1 MSGRDSSALQ
11 GAPCEKTVIRYNSR
25 RKKIRGEDQSHMLG
39 RTHFFIGITTA
50 LAIFEPSSLPILV
63 AGTGAAAMG
72 GILPDIDAGTSGASR
87 ETEKIIGVCTAAV
100 SLIILADYFFHIG
113 IYQSLMSRSSTS
125 RVIAGIAAFLL
136 LCVIGRRTHHR
147 SFMHSFAA
155 MILFCLCVNVIFPQI
170 TCYFAAGYLS
180 HLLTDL
186 LNRQWE
192 LLLWPSKR
200 GFSLKMFRSDG
211 VVNWLMFVAFMC
223 TSVYLILV
231 FSPLKPLADAIT
243 AGIKPKLAAAVTAAI
258 KPKLAA
264 AVTAAIRGKMSGG
277 SLPGSSFIWQQVK
290 T

>member
-1 MSGRDSSALQ
+1 
-11 GAPCEKTVIRYNSR
+11 
-25 RKKIRGEDQSHMLG
+25 
-39 RTHFFIGITTA
+39 
-50 LAIFEPSSLPILV
+50 
-63 AGTGAAAMG
+63 
-72 GILPDIDAGTSGASR
+72 
-87 ETEKIIGVCTAAV
+87 
-100 SLIILADYFFHIG
+100 
-113 IYQSLMSRSSTS
+113 MSRSSTS

-155 MILFCLCVNVIFPQI
+155 MILFCLCINVIFPQI

-211 VVNWLMFVAFMC
+211 VVNWLMFVAFLC

-231 FSPLKPLADAIT
+231 FSPLKPLAYLITAGIRTKTADAIT
-243 AGIKPKLAAAVTAAI
+243 AGIRTKTADAITAGIHVKILA
-258 KPKLAA
+258 
-264 AVTAAIRGKMSGG
+264 G
-277 SLPGSSFIWQQVK
+277 SLPGPATSWQQVK